1 MLECQV
7 MIILCLRSVH
17 LKRSSHFAA
26 LSHTIPGGFYRKCIS
41 ERERE
46 RNKQIHL
53 NYNKFY
59 HGRRNCVS
67 VKAMNTYL
75 FE

>member
-7 MIILCLRSVH
+7 MIILCL
-17 LKRSSHFAA
+17 RSSHFAA

-46 RNKQIHL
+46 REKQ
-53 NYNKFY
+53 
-59 HGRRNCVS
+59 
-67 VKAMNTYL
+67 ANT
-75 FE
+75 FEL